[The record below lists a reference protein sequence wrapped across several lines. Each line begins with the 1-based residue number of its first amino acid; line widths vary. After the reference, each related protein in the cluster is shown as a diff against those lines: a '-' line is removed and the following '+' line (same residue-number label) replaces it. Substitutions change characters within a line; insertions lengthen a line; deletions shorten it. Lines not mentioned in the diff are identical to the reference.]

1 MQKEEIRAA
10 VLKRLV
16 IGKTY
21 KLNVAILSDGR
32 LRNREVKR
40 MKCIGIG
47 RDIATFEGEKGRI
60 ESFQYVEIY
69 KMMIEKEE
77 HACT

>member
-1 MQKEEIRAA
+1 MQKNEIKEL
-10 VLKRLV
+10 VLKRLI

-21 KLNVAILSDGR
+21 KLNTSILSDGR

-47 RDIATFEGEKGRI
+47 RDIATFEGEKGVI
-60 ESFQYVEIY
+60 ESFQYIELY

-77 HACT
+77 HA

>member
-1 MQKEEIRAA
+1 MKKDEIRAA

-16 IGKTY
+16 IGNAY
-21 KLNVAILSDGR
+21 KLNVSILSDGR

-47 RDIATFEGEKGRI
+47 RDIATFEGEKGMI
-60 ESFQYVEIY
+60 ESFQYIELY

-77 HACT
+77 HA

>member
-1 MQKEEIRAA
+1 MQKNEIKEL
-10 VLKRLV
+10 VLKRLI
-16 IGKTY
+16 IGKAY
-21 KLNVAILSDGR
+21 KLNTSILNDGR

-47 RDIATFEGEKGRI
+47 RDIATFEGEKGVI
-60 ESFQYVEIY
+60 ESFQYIELY

-77 HACT
+77 HA

>member
-1 MQKEEIRAA
+1 MQKKEIRAA

-21 KLNVAILSDGR
+21 KLNTSILNDGR

-47 RDIATFEGEKGRI
+47 RDIATFEGEKGMI
-60 ESFQYVEIY
+60 ESFQYIELY

-77 HACT
+77 LA